1 MPSFSIGVDLGGTN
15 LRIAAVSPEGEL
27 LEKISVASNLS
38 LGPDQV
44 IAQMCDDIQHLCA
57 KYRDAAKFLGVGV
70 GVPGIVDVDAGVMQK
85 AANLPG
91 WEDYPARAE
100 IEQRLRGCAV
110 FEKKEPRVILE
121 NDARA
126 AGLGEQWI
134 GAARGVANVAMLT
147 LGTGIG
153 GCIILNGKIWRG
165 RNGLAGE
172 FGHLTVEPD
181 GIPCGCGN
189 RGCSERY
196 ASASALVRMAREAIA
211 GGAAP
216 ALAQAAAS
224 QPEFGAKEI
233 CQLAL
238 QGDEPSRRIFSSFG
252 RYLGILLADLVNI
265 LNFEIFVI
273 GGGVASAWEA
283 FSPKMLAE
291 LATRS
296 IVYATAAHHPG
307 LPKEERE
314 RGAGEG
320 KTVITRAVLGGDAGL
335 YGAAR
340 LGQITG

>member
-15 LRIAAVSPEGEL
+15 LRIAAVSTAGQL
-27 LEKISVASNLS
+27 LEKIAVASNLP
-38 LGPDQV
+38 LGPDHV

-57 KYRDAAKFLGVGV
+57 KYRGSAKFLGVGV
-70 GVPGIVDVDAGVMQK
+70 GVPGIVDVEAGVMRK

-100 IEQRLRGCAV
+100 IEERLRGCAV
-110 FEKKEPRVILE
+110 FENEPPVILE

-134 GAARGVANVAMLT
+134 GAARGVANVALLT

-153 GCIILNGKIWRG
+153 GCIILDGKIWRG
-165 RNGLAGE
+165 LNGLAGE

-211 GGAAP
+211 GGTAP
-216 ALAQAAAS
+216 ALAQVAS
-224 QPEFGAKEI
+224 SEPEFGAKEI
-233 CQLAL
+233 YQLAL
-238 QGDEPSRRIFSSFG
+238 QSDQPSRRIFYSFG
-252 RYLGILLADLVNI
+252 RYLGILLADLVNV
-265 LNFEIFVI
+265 LNLEMFVI
-273 GGGVASAWEA
+273 GGGVASAWNA
-283 FSPKMLAE
+283 FAPKMLEE
-291 LATRS
+291 LETRS
-296 IVYATAAHHPG
+296 IVYATAAQDRCLNKH
-307 LPKEERE
+307 ERE
-314 RGAGEG
+314 RGASER
-320 KTVITRAVLGGDAGL
+320 KTIITRAVLGSDAGL

-340 LGQITG
+340 LAQITN